1 MDKDRI
7 DSFKQFAKYLEYPMV
22 VFEADSGKVL
32 DINYEA
38 GVIIGDNA
46 FKICLEPG
54 RAMNK
59 INFWEKLHDKKTVMW
74 RRMRLLADDR
84 EYLVNGL
91 VNESISDGKTIY
103 SLMFEK
109 QTDTSFED
117 LILER
122 VLDQA
127 GTVAVYLGREGDDG
141 FRVEFISKNINMY
154 GYTREQVYEGVVN
167 LTDLVCPE
175 DWEWVEESI
184 EEAART
190 HENDLEFSC
199 RIFTEIKELI
209 PVRVNVRYV
218 YNDYG
223 KLIDVELLIIDSR
236 EELRRNSENM
246 HLNNA
251 ISKMK
256 NVVMVKSYHAGK
268 RTLLYV
274 SPNAGMVGMNVEAL
288 AKGYKL
294 TEDYIHPDDRDEVI
308 DGIYQAVANGVTD
321 YTHTYRMVRD
331 DGKLIWVLSEVTI
344 TRISDGEAEVSALIT
359 DITEQK
365 EIEKEL
371 AAAREGVFLKEA
383 DAMSEAPMSV
393 NIDKDDEE
401 LSEQLRLMTEALNQ
415 NANYYTVVLDW
426 RGKLLTN
433 PVGPIDEMGQFY
445 DLFERPQFKEQF
457 INVSSKAKEM
467 EKPQSASFAVD
478 MMQVH
483 MVLAPLATKGAV
495 IAYLVL
501 TSFKQDGLERI
512 NSVIEQQW
520 KLANA
525 VVKCLYAEE
534 MVMQEQKYR
543 KLAEMHLDK
552 EKRGRQVVVDIMGC
566 IVAKAESGIGE
577 ACQKAGG
584 FLSVINI
591 GLYKANKDEEKAESY
606 YTWNRSGEDTSF
618 FDTMAMTTLEY
629 KALHECMK
637 DNGYVVADKT
647 STEPFLREMLK
658 KTGMGVIFIRHMIMG
673 SGQAGYIVFADN
685 DKLRRFEEKE
695 IGFMVL
701 VSRIFEGMLVNN
713 QKMIRAQSVKETFIE
728 AYDYIRDA
736 VFVKDNETGDIIFA
750 NKAMDKLFGYSVVG
764 MPANAVVSD
773 QLEQYRNISSVGKR
787 FIANKKVTKWQRYMK
802 ELDQNMNIVEVHM
815 ELFND
820 RDCSLYILKKSKI
833 KK

>member
-22 VFEADSGKVL
+22 VFEAESGKVL

-38 GVIIGDNA
+38 EVLIGGNA
-46 FKICLEPG
+46 VKIHLEPG
-54 RAMNK
+54 RAMTK

-74 RRMRLLADDR
+74 QSMRLLADDR
-84 EYLVNGL
+84 EYLINGL
-91 VNESISDGKTIY
+91 VNEAVSDGNTIY

-109 QTDTSFED
+109 QTDTSFGG

-122 VLDQA
+122 VLNQA
-127 GTVAVYLGREGDDG
+127 GAVAVYLGREGDG
-141 FRVEFISKNINMY
+141 FQVEFISKNINRY
-154 GYTREQVYEGVVN
+154 GYTREQFYEGVIH
-167 LTDLVCPE
+167 LADLVCPE
-175 DWEWVEESI
+175 DWEWVEESMEDAI
-184 EEAART
+184 RA
-190 HENDLEFSC
+190 HENELEFSC

-223 KLIDVELLIIDSR
+223 KLTDVELLIIDSR

-268 RTLLYV
+268 RTLLYI

-288 AKGYKL
+288 SKGYKL
-294 TEDYIHPDDRDEVI
+294 TEDYIHPDDRDEVL

-321 YTHTYRMVRD
+321 YSYTYRMVRD
-331 DGKLIWVLSEVTI
+331 DGKLIWVLSEATI
-344 TRISDGEAEVSALIT
+344 TRISDGEAEISVLLT

-371 AAAREGVFLKEA
+371 AAARERVFLR
-383 DAMSEAPMSV
+383 DAKKKNEAPVSANV
-393 NIDKDDEE
+393 DKDDKE
-401 LSEQLRLMTEALNQ
+401 LLEQFCLLTEALNQ
-415 NANYYTVVLDW
+415 NADYYTVVLDW
-426 RGKLLTN
+426 KGKLLTN
-433 PVGPIDEMGQFY
+433 PVGPVDEMGQFY
-445 DLFERPQFKEQF
+445 DLFERRQFKEQF
-457 INVSSKAKEM
+457 INVSAKANELG
-467 EKPQSASFAVD
+467 KPQSASFAVD
-478 MMQVH
+478 RLQVH
-483 MVLAPLATKGAV
+483 MVLASIATKGAV

-512 NSVIEQQW
+512 GSVIEQQSR
-520 KLANA
+520 LANA

-534 MVMQEQKYR
+534 MELQEQKYR
-543 KLAEMHLDK
+543 KIAEMHLEK
-552 EKRGRQVVVDIMGC
+552 ERRSRQVASDILDC

-577 ACQKAGG
+577 ACQKAGV

-591 GLYKANKDEEKAESY
+591 GLYKENKDEEKTESY
-606 YTWNRSGEDTSF
+606 YTWNRFGDDAGF
-618 FDTMAMTTLEY
+618 FDAMAMTALEY
-629 KALHECMK
+629 KALRECMN

-647 STEPFLREMLK
+647 SAEPFIKEMLR
-658 KTGMGVIFIRHMIMG
+658 KTGMEVIFVRRMVMG
-673 SGQAGYIVFADN
+673 FGQRGYIVFAD
-685 DKLRRFEEKE
+685 DRKRRKFEEKE

-701 VSRIFEGMLVNN
+701 VSQIFEGMLVSN

-764 MPANAVVSD
+764 MPAGAVVSD
-773 QLEQYRNISSVGKR
+773 QMEQYKNISNVGKR

-820 RDCSLYILKKSKI
+820 TDCSLYILKKSKI

>member
-22 VFEADSGKVL
+22 VFEAESGKVL

-38 GVIIGDNA
+38 EVLIGGNA
-46 FKICLEPG
+46 VKIHLEPG
-54 RAMNK
+54 RAMTK

-74 RRMRLLADDR
+74 QRMRLFADDR
-84 EYLVNGL
+84 EYLINGL
-91 VNESISDGKTIY
+91 VNEAVSDGKTIY

-109 QTDTSFED
+109 QTDTSFGGV
-117 LILER
+117 ILER
-122 VLDQA
+122 VLNQA
-127 GTVAVYLGREGDDG
+127 GAVAVYLGREGDG
-141 FRVEFISKNINMY
+141 FRVEFISKNINRY
-154 GYTREQVYEGVVN
+154 GYTREQFYEGIIH
-167 LTDLVCPE
+167 LADLVCPE
-175 DWEWVEESI
+175 DWERVEESM
-184 EEAART
+184 EDAVRS

-223 KLIDVELLIIDSR
+223 KLTDVELLIIDSR

-268 RTLLYV
+268 RTLVYI

-288 AKGYKL
+288 SKGYKL

-321 YTHTYRMVRD
+321 YNYTYRMVRD
-331 DGKLIWVLSEVTI
+331 DGKLIWVLSEATI
-344 TRISDGEAEVSALIT
+344 TRISDGEAEISVLLT

-371 AAAREGVFLKEA
+371 AAARERVSLRAAKTKR
-383 DAMSEAPMSV
+383 EAPVSV
-393 NIDKDDEE
+393 NVDKDDKE
-401 LSEQLRLMTEALNQ
+401 LLEQFCLLTETLNQ
-415 NANYYTVVLDW
+415 NADYYTVVLDW
-426 RGKLLTN
+426 KGKLLTN
-433 PVGPIDEMGQFY
+433 PVGPADEMGQFY
-445 DLFERPQFKEQF
+445 DLFERRQFKEQF
-457 INVSSKAKEM
+457 INVSAKANELG
-467 EKPQSASFAVD
+467 KPQSASFAVD
-478 MMQVH
+478 RLQVH
-483 MVLAPLATKGAV
+483 MVLASIATKGAV
-495 IAYLVL
+495 IAYLLL
-501 TSFKQDGLERI
+501 TSFKQDGLDRI
-512 NSVIEQQW
+512 GSVIEQQSR
-520 KLANA
+520 LANA

-534 MVMQEQKYR
+534 MELQEQKYR
-543 KLAEMHLDK
+543 KLAEMHLEK
-552 EKRGRQVVVDIMGC
+552 ERRSRQVVSDILDC

-577 ACQKAGG
+577 ACQNAGV

-591 GLYKANKDEEKAESY
+591 GLYKENKDEEKTESY
-606 YTWNRSGEDTSF
+606 YTWNRFGEDGGF
-618 FDTMAMTTLEY
+618 FDAMAMTALEFKTLR
-629 KALHECMK
+629 ECMK

-647 STEPFLREMLK
+647 SAEPFIKEMLR
-658 KTGMGVIFIRHMIMG
+658 KTGMEVIFVRHMVMG
-673 SGQAGYIVFADN
+673 FGQRGYIVFAD
-685 DKLRRFEEKE
+685 DRKRRKFEEKE

-701 VSRIFEGMLVNN
+701 VSQVFEGMLVSN

-736 VFVKDNETGDIIFA
+736 VFVKDNQTGDIIFA

-764 MPANAVVSD
+764 MPAGAVVSD
-773 QLEQYRNISSVGKR
+773 QMEQYKNISTVGKR

-820 RDCSLYILKKSKI
+820 TDCSLYILKKSKI